1 MKMVES
7 YTDSYVGDPV
17 IDRQLLLRFAKCNK
31 ILIADLKKIST
42 NSKRKLIERWS
53 SKRIEF

>member
-17 IDRQLLLRFAKCNK
+17 TDRQLLLRFAKCNK
-31 ILIADLKKIST
+31 ILITDLKKIST

-53 SKRIEF
+53 PKRIEF